1 MLLKN
6 HLVEVFKK
14 ASSENNFLVKENIVL
29 KWVHRFGIDS
39 LNDLLI
45 HSQAQE
51 ENHEEEN
58 QEQITLIEENHEEEN
73 QEQITLIE
81 ENHEEENQEQITL
94 IEENHE
100 EENQEQITLIE
111 ENHEEENQEQITLI
125 EENHEEENQEQIT
138 LIEENHEEENQEQ
151 ITLIEENHEEEN
163 QEQIRLESFKTSENL
178 EETNCELNYLKIS
191 NNNQVF
197 NTKQDSNQINQY
209 IKTPKLPLP
218 NIKNLR
224 KWINKD
230 KKAS

>member
-6 HLVEVFKK
+6 HLIEVFKK
-14 ASSENNFLVKENIVL
+14 ASKENNFLLKENIVL

-45 HSQAQE
+45 HSP
-51 ENHEEEN
+51 
-58 QEQITLIEENHEEEN
+58 EQK
-73 QEQITLIE
+73 
-81 ENHEEENQEQITL
+81 
-94 IEENHE
+94 
-100 EENQEQITLIE
+100 
-111 ENHEEENQEQITLI
+111 
-125 EENHEEENQEQIT
+125 
-138 LIEENHEEENQEQ
+138 
-151 ITLIEENHEEEN
+151 ENHEEEN
-163 QEQIRLESFKTSENL
+163 QEQIRLESFKTLENL
-178 EETNCELNYLKIS
+178 EETNCESNYLKIS
-191 NNNQVF
+191 NNNTVF